1 MKISSLF
8 VSVIAVAALS
18 LSACQEKP
26 EEPEWVK
33 DPVLKPACDTV
44 FVPAAGGDDYL
55 ITYLLENPV
64 TGGVIN
70 AKCEC
75 EGGWISDIDYN
86 VLGKVSFKVAVNEE
100 REKREGSITVEYTV
114 PEASPLSFTV
124 VVIQEGAAADV
135 VFDAAFFEGD
145 YYGTA
150 MSVAHNYFVT
160 ISDLGMDDAGYLRNG
175 ATYYQFDIYG
185 EAPADPSAPMI
196 PDGTYTL
203 SESGMFDSGT
213 FSIDVSCVLSI
224 SESGD
229 YIGPYMFTEGTF
241 TIKKEGDIYNM
252 HAEVVTDDGRFHVI
266 EYSGPISLRNLGP
279 KDIWSTLAGDY
290 EADLSGDYNA
300 VANYYGDFYGAGSC
314 NWMVRIEPVSGTGD
328 AIQLELNTSS
338 FDFYDGIPSGT
349 YSGSDTYEA
358 LTFVPGY
365 EDNLNL
371 YATWWFWYDNNMLGE
386 NYAPLTA
393 GEITV
398 TNHGDGTYT
407 FDFFCFDDSP
417 DYNLFTAT
425 WTGEMSLEG
434 YYEGSAMMKGVD
446 MKSVCPQGHPKMT
459 IIQ

>member
-26 EEPEWVK
+26 EEPEQLK
-33 DPVLKPACDTV
+33 DPVLEPACDTV

-114 PEASPLSFTV
+114 PDASPLSFTV
-124 VVIQEGAAADV
+124 VVVQEGAAADV

-150 MSVAHNYFVT
+150 FCEYHNYFVT
-160 ISDLGMDDAGYLRNG
+160 LSDLGMAEGGLLKSG

-185 EAPADPSAPMI
+185 QAPEDPSSPMI
-196 PDGTYTL
+196 PDGTYVVGT
-203 SESGMFDSGT
+203 SGMPEDGT
-213 FSIDVSCVLSI
+213 FLYEGSCVLGVD
-224 SESGD
+224 EAGN
-229 YIGPYMFTEGTF
+229 YMGPYFFTEGTL
-241 TIKKEGDIYNM
+241 TVEKTGDGAYDV
-252 HAEVVTDDGRFHVI
+252 HLELVSDDGRTHVVD
-266 EYSGPISLRNLGP
+266 YSGPVSLRDLSP
-279 KDIWSTLAGDY
+279 KDIWSTLTGDY
-290 EADLSGDYNA
+290 DADLSGDYDA
-300 VANYYGDFYGAGSC
+300 SAYYYGDYYGTGAC
-314 NWMVRIEPVSGTGD
+314 NWMVNIEPSGGTGD
-328 AIQLELNTSS
+328 AIQLEINTSS
-338 FDFYDGIPSGT
+338 LDFYDGIPTGV
-349 YSGSDTYEA
+349 YSASETFEA
-358 LTFVPGY
+358 STFVPGY
-365 EDNLNL
+365 EEDLNMFG
-371 YATWWFWYDNNMLGE
+371 TWWFYYDGWLIGDS
-386 NYAPLTA
+386 YAPLTA

-407 FDFFCFDDSP
+407 FDFYCFDDSP

-425 WTGEMSLEG
+425 YSGEVTTEG
-434 YYEGSAMMKGVD
+434 YYEGSAAAKGKDRQHLYVP
-446 MKSVCPQGHPKMT
+446 KSAKKRL
-459 IIQ
+459 